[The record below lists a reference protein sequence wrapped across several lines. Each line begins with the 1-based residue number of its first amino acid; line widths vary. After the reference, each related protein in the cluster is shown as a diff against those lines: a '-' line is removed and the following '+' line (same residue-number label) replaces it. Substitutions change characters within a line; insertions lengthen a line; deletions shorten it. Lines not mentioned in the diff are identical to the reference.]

1 MIITRILILIF
12 LLFTY
17 SCYNESDL
25 YKKLDNNK
33 SNPLD
38 RINNSQ
44 QNTES
49 LFEDL
54 EN

>member
-1 MIITRILILIF
+1 MIITRIMMLIF

-17 SCYNESDL
+17 SCYNESNL
-25 YKKLDNNK
+25 SKKLDNIK

-44 QNTES
+44 QETES
-49 LFEDL
+49 LFKDL
-54 EN
+54 GK